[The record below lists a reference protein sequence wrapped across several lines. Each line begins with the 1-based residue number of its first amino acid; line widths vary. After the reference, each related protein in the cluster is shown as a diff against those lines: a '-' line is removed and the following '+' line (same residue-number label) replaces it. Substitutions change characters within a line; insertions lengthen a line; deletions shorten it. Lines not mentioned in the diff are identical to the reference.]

1 MASTCEKRTCCLGKM
16 PDGSRCHDCVRV
28 RTFLGDDDVRFWGT
42 CDHGVSLAP
51 WVDCAECEVRED
63 DADA

>member
-1 MASTCEKRTCCLGKM
+1 MTEREQYEAKVEAN
-16 PDGSRCHDCVRV
+16 
-28 RTFLGDDDVRFWGT
+28 DDDPAYWGT

-51 WVDCAECEVRED
+51 WVDCAACEVRED

>member
-1 MASTCEKRTCCLGKM
+1 MKRISEVMDESQWLKELTCESNL
-16 PDGSRCHDCVRV
+16 
-28 RTFLGDDDVRFWGT
+28 WGT

-51 WVDCAECEVRED
+51 WIDCAACEVRED